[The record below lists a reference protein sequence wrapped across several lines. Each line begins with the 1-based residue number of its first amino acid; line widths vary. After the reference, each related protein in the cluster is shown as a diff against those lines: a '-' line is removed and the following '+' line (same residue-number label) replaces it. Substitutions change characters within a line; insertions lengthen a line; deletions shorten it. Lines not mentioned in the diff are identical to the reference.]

1 MENHG
6 HIDIKKAIVAANDT
20 QKLLRSGITAI
31 RTQIRELKEE
41 RSRISNIPVS
51 IDVAKARVRE
61 FHESLIGN
69 YSTKLT
75 HADMFIQPP
84 SRYSRPRIAMH
95 LTEVLYTTLA
105 SFILEGMEA
114 SIDAAYKTIEG
125 INEDDRQAETDVL
138 NRKILDAELSEES
151 LIRAANR
158 SGFKTLRRPDAD
170 PLAVMAHDSALP

>member
-1 MENHG
+1 
-6 HIDIKKAIVAANDT
+6 
-20 QKLLRSGITAI
+20 
-31 RTQIRELKEE
+31 
-41 RSRISNIPVS
+41 
-51 IDVAKARVRE
+51 
-61 FHESLIGN
+61 
-69 YSTKLT
+69 
-75 HADMFIQPP
+75 
-84 SRYSRPRIAMH
+84 MH